1 MNPERLVA
9 GLDIG
14 SAKTTAIIA
23 EVVGDLPKHPTIKI
37 LGVGQAR
44 TTGMRRGVVSDI
56 EETTRSIKKAMQDA
70 ERMAGA
76 QDRRRCTPG
85 IAGEH
90 VQAMTS
96 KGIVAVSG
104 DEITKSDV
112 DRANEVARAQAI
124 PQDRELLHAI
134 PQEYT
139 VDKNTGIRDPIGMS
153 GTRLETEMY
162 LVTIGARR
170 RSICAK
176 SVERAGYKVRE
187 LVLEPLASALG
198 VLTEDEKELGVAL
211 VEMGAGTTDLAVFHE
226 GKIRH
231 LGTVDFGGNNVT
243 SDIVH
248 GLGVTQADAERLKER
263 YGCAY
268 EPLVDPSEVIQ
279 LPSTVAQG
287 DRQIPRE
294 LLAHIIHQRM
304 DEIFDLVQRE
314 IATAGFA
321 GKLSGGRRA
330 HGRRGGDA
338 GRRRAGERR
347 VRHRR
352 ARRHSGGEH
361 RRAERFGGGAAL
373 RDGGRPRAV
382 RREPLSG
389 WILPDQQAQSAR
401 RSRRRQ
407 VHEADEDLA
416 PGFLLAVLQ
425 RCLCA
430 RQVHRWSVGR
440 GYPLRRRRPLGRSPS
455 LRSFAPLSRGSP
467 RSRPWTSPTR
477 TPSPSF
483 PRVTDCA
490 KHRGATR
497 EILVATSR
505 PSRTESL
512 PSPLASGP
520 TTAAVG
526 ARGASRRLSSEREL
540 STRVMGALVISRGAT
555 RVGSLQLKI
564 CTGR

>member
-1 MNPERLVA
+1 MYA
-9 GLDIG
+9 
-14 SAKTTAIIA
+14 
-23 EVVGDLPKHPTIKI
+23 
-37 LGVGQAR
+37 
-44 TTGMRRGVVSDI
+44 
-56 EETTRSIKKAMQDA
+56 
-70 ERMAGA
+70 
-76 QDRRRCTPG
+76 G

-96 KGIVAVSG
+96 KGIVAVSD
-104 DEITKSDV
+104 DEINKSDV

-162 LVTIGARR
+162 LVTIGSSPAMNLR
-170 RSICAK
+170 K

-187 LVLEPLASALG
+187 LVLEPLASALA

-231 LGTVDFGGNNVT
+231 LGTIAFGGNNVT

-304 DEIFDLVQRE
+304 DEIFDLVQRDDLDGGLRGQAE
-314 IATAGFA
+314 R
-321 GKLSGGRRA
+321 GRRA
-330 HGRRGGDA
+330 HRWRGGDA
-338 GRRRAGERR
+338 GRGRAGERR

-352 ARRHSGGEH
+352 ARRHPVGEH
-361 RRAERFGGGAAL
+361 RRAGRFGRGAAV
-373 RDGGRPRAV
+373 RDGRRAGAV
-382 RREPLSG
+382 RREPHRAGRRGGVRASASSCRRAAG
-389 WILPDQQAQSAR
+389 WTRSA
-401 RSRRRQ
+401 SKIK
-407 VHEADEDLA
+407 
-416 PGFLLAVLQ
+416 FWLQ
-425 RCLCA
+425 D
-430 RQVHRWSVGR
+430 
-440 GYPLRRRRPLGRSPS
+440 
-455 LRSFAPLSRGSP
+455 F
-467 RSRPWTSPTR
+467 
-477 TPSPSF
+477 F
-483 PRVTDCA
+483 
-490 KHRGATR
+490 
-497 EILVATSR
+497 
-505 PSRTESL
+505 
-512 PSPLASGP
+512 
-520 TTAAVG
+520 
-526 ARGASRRLSSEREL
+526 
-540 STRVMGALVISRGAT
+540 
-555 RVGSLQLKI
+555 
-564 CTGR
+564 